1 MNKKWVIIG
10 VVSVAVI
17 GTLAYLYVRKKKK
30 SSDTN
35 NSSETNNDLTNLKKS
50 SAVDNNSQAVK
61 ITEKKLSQFKDTL
74 ANYEYKN
81 NSLYDKGTGGK
92 ISKDAG
98 WSVWG
103 LLDRNYNS
111 LLNGVKND
119 NSINKETKEY
129 AYKVLEE
136 LKKTIERVFPPNVY
150 NRSSELFKKYNLDKI
165 KESNI
170 YNEKV

>member
-1 MNKKWVIIG
+1 MNKKWLIIG

-35 NSSETNNDLTNLKKS
+35 NSSETNTDLINLKKS
-50 SAVDNNSQAVK
+50 SSVDNNSQAVK
-61 ITEKKLSQFKDTL
+61 ITEKKLSQFNDTL
-74 ANYEYKN
+74 SHYEYKN
-81 NSLYDKGTGGK
+81 NSLYDKDTGSK
-92 ISKDAG
+92 ISENAG
-98 WSVWG
+98 WAVWG
-103 LLDRNYNS
+103 LLYRNYNS

-119 NSINKETKEY
+119 NSINQETKEY

-136 LKKTIERVFPPNVY
+136 IKKTIERVFPPNVY

-170 YNEKV
+170 YNEKI